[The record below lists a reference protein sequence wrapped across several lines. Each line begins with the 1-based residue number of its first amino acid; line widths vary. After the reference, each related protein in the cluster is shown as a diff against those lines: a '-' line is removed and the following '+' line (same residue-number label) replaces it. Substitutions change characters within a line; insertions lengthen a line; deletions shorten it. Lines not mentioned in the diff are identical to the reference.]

1 MTETSD
7 TALVVTE
14 ARSTRSGR
22 DLAIRVFVTAA
33 DLAVWFWTQS
43 LIGARG
49 LVLVVSQPARSEIS
63 CTQPRVLRISTA
75 PVHGK
80 SAADCKFGSHQS
92 AGALSLV
99 AMGIQK
105 GKRAARPFLGLV
117 IVLGLRQITQ
127 ALVSLPALPNAIWHY
142 PGFPSLRV
150 TYGVANDY
158 FYSGIRRS
166 QSWLRRKS
174 LAWADA
180 GSPGWRCS
188 SLSLRA

>member
-63 CTQPRVLRISTA
+63 CTQPRVLRISICTRTH
-75 PVHGK
+75 P
-80 SAADCKFGSHQS
+80 
-92 AGALSLV
+92 
-99 AMGIQK
+99 
-105 GKRAARPFLGLV
+105 
-117 IVLGLRQITQ
+117 RQIPCR
-127 ALVSLPALPNAIWHY
+127 L
-142 PGFPSLRV
+142 
-150 TYGVANDY
+150 
-158 FYSGIRRS
+158 
-166 QSWLRRKS
+166 
-174 LAWADA
+174 
-180 GSPGWRCS
+180 
-188 SLSLRA
+188 

>member
-1 MTETSD
+1 MTETPD

-43 LIGARG
+43 LIGARDFPAG
-49 LVLVVSQPARSEIS
+49 AIGDQLPAATGSANFYLQPH
-63 CTQPRVLRISTA
+63 PSTA
-75 PVHGK
+75 NLLLIVSSGVIDPLGL
-80 SAADCKFGSHQS
+80 F
-92 AGALSLV
+92 LLLRW
-99 AMGIQK
+99 IF
-105 GKRAARPFLGLV
+105 KRAARPFLGLV

-127 ALVSLPALPNAIWHY
+127 PLVSLPAPPNAISHD
-142 PGFPSLRV
+142 PGFPSLLV
-150 TYGVANDY
+150 TYGVAKDY
-158 FYSGIRRS
+158 FFSGIRRS